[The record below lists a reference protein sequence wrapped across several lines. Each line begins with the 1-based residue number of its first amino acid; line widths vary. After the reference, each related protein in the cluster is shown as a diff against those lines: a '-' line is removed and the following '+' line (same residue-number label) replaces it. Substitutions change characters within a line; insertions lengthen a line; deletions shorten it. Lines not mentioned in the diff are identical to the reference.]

1 MKTINWNI
9 IALVMLLV
17 QFAVNASGQTRNE
30 QDAVNI
36 AKDYLSSSLGI
47 SNAPSPVSLKAKSR
61 RAAGIQETPAF
72 YIVNAEESN
81 AFIIVAGDERM
92 QTILGYST
100 NGSYTEDK
108 IPVALKNL
116 LKGYE
121 KEFTALQSSE
131 INVVAK
137 TNRAPSSIVE
147 PLIKTKWG
155 QNGPYNLLCPPDIG
169 DHAVT
174 GCVATAMAQVM
185 NYYQYPNTGQGIC
198 SYTTP
203 TTNWFVYTNLSKT
216 TFDWPL
222 MLDEYS
228 TYSKE
233 QGDAVA
239 ELMFSCGASV
249 EMNYNYTESG
259 AFGGDVAP
267 ALINNFNYQNTAKYV
282 VRADYTS
289 EEWHAIIDNEL
300 QDGRPIIYDSFN
312 QELTFGHSYVVD
324 GIDQDGLYHINWGW
338 DGNYDGYFA
347 LDALRPGDGRD
358 ISYEQDMTYGIQ
370 PKGYKLSYMINGELN
385 YVTYLEAGSEIQAIV
400 PILSDDY
407 VFESWEN
414 VPSVMPAQNTV
425 INGTAKRKEYTIKY
439 VVDGNDYQEVSLAWG
454 ETITPIED
462 PVKEGYTFSGWSS
475 IPKVMPKENIT
486 VTGSFAINSYTL
498 TYLLDGE
505 TYKTETLEY
514 GATITAVAD
523 PVEEGYTFSGW
534 SEIPATMPAKDVVVT
549 GTMIKDDETVHP
561 DYSQTDGNV
570 YISDASVLTG
580 ATKELPILLNNALSL
595 SSFQFDIVLPIGFTL
610 QSVTSGARIP
620 TDSYTFAVNE
630 QEDGS
635 TRILCFSS
643 AKNSI
648 PGTSGD
654 IAKLL
659 LSVDNGVPTGAYAI
673 KIKNQVLSY
682 NDGTVKTPKTT
693 YACMNTRLC
702 NIDNVVNAVNFIMS
716 GNPSSEDIALYD
728 MNNDQELNVGDIIL
742 IVKSILNQG
751 GGSKSVIRRAS
762 TTCDFAQF
770 TAAYFELKVENNN
783 SISNIRLVNSMA
795 QSHQLMYQ
803 QKDANTYA
811 VVVYSLSNQLMKPDN
826 GRIVEVDTS
835 GTDLIIQNITAATP
849 EGDMYYYQD
858 YGMPTGVHQ
867 LENDGNS
874 AVIYDL
880 KGNRLNG
887 NALEKGIYI
896 INGKKAVVK

>member
-1 MKTINWNI
+1 MKTINKNY

-17 QFAVNASGQTRNE
+17 LFAVNASSQSRTE

-36 AKDYLSSSLGI
+36 AKDFLSSNLGI

-72 YIVNAEESN
+72 YIVNTEGSN
-81 AFIIVAGDERM
+81 AFVIVSGDERM

-100 NGSYTEDK
+100 NGSYAEDK

-121 KEFTALQSSE
+121 KEFTVLQSSR
-131 INVVAK
+131 INVGAK

-147 PLIKTKWG
+147 PLIKTRWG

-169 DHAVT
+169 DHSVT

-185 NYYQYPNTGQGIC
+185 NYYQYPNTGQGKC

-203 TTNWFVYTNLSKT
+203 TTNLFVYTNLSKT

-259 AFGGDVAP
+259 AQGANVAP

-282 VRADYTS
+282 VRTDYTS
-289 EEWHAIIDNEL
+289 EEWHTIIDNEL
-300 QDGRPIIYDSFN
+300 QNGRPVIYDSFN
-312 QELTFGHSYVVD
+312 QELTFGHSYIVD

-347 LDALRPGDGRD
+347 LDALKPGDGRD

-370 PKGYKLSYMINGELN
+370 PKGYKLSYFINGELN

-400 PILSDDY
+400 PTLSEEY
-407 VFESWEN
+407 VFEQWEN

-425 INGTAKRKEYTIKY
+425 INGTAKHKEYTIKY
-439 VVDGNDYQEVSLAWG
+439 IVDGKDYQEVPLAWG
-454 ETITPIED
+454 ENITPIDD

-475 IPKVMPKENIT
+475 IPKVMPKEDIT

-505 TYKTETLEY
+505 IYKTETLEY
-514 GATITAVAD
+514 GATITAAAD

-549 GTMIKDDETVHP
+549 GTMTKDDETVHP

-570 YISDASVLTG
+570 YITDASVLSG
-580 ATKELPILLNNALSL
+580 ATKKLPILLNNAVSL
-595 SSFQFDIVLPIGFTL
+595 SSFQFDIVLPTGFTI

-620 TDSYTFAVNE
+620 TDSYTFTVTE

-635 TRILCFSS
+635 TRILCFSN

-648 PGTSGD
+648 SGTSGD

-659 LSVDNGVPTGAYAI
+659 LTVNSDVSTDSYAI
-673 KIKNQVLSY
+673 KIKNQVLSF
-682 NDGTVKTPKTT
+682 NDGTVKTPRTT
-693 YACMNTRLC
+693 YACIKTTLC
-702 NIDNVVNAVNFIMS
+702 NICHVVNVVNFIK
-716 GNPSSEDIALYD
+716 NANATPEDINLYD
-728 MNNDQELNVGDIIL
+728 MNNDNKLDNEDINL
-742 IVKSILNQG
+742 IVKSIMNSG
-751 GGSKSVIRRAS
+751 GAHEGA
-762 TTCDFAQF
+762 
-770 TAAYFELKVENNN
+770 
-783 SISNIRLVNSMA
+783 
-795 QSHQLMYQ
+795 
-803 QKDANTYA
+803 
-811 VVVYSLSNQLMKPDN
+811 
-826 GRIVEVDTS
+826 
-835 GTDLIIQNITAATP
+835 DL
-849 EGDMYYYQD
+849 GC
-858 YGMPTGVHQ
+858 
-867 LENDGNS
+867 
-874 AVIYDL
+874 
-880 KGNRLNG
+880 
-887 NALEKGIYI
+887 
-896 INGKKAVVK
+896 

>member
-17 QFAVNASGQTRNE
+17 LFAVNASGQTRNE

-72 YIVNAEESN
+72 YIVNTEEAN
-81 AFIIVAGDERM
+81 AFVIVSGDERM

-100 NGSYTEDK
+100 NGSYKEEK

-121 KEFTALQSSE
+121 KEFTALQSSG
-131 INVVAK
+131 IRFGAK
-137 TNRAPSSIVE
+137 TNRAPSSVVE

-185 NYYQYPNTGQGIC
+185 NYYQYPNTGQGKC

-222 MLDEYS
+222 MLNEYS

-233 QGDAVA
+233 QGNAVA

-259 AFGGDVAP
+259 APGANIAP

-282 VRADYTS
+282 VRTDFTS
-289 EEWHAIIDNEL
+289 EEWHTIIDNEL
-300 QDGRPIIYDSFN
+300 QNGRPVIYDSFN
-312 QELTFGHSYVVD
+312 QELTFGHSYIVD
-324 GIDQDGLYHINWGW
+324 GIDKDGLYHINWGW

-347 LDALRPGDGRD
+347 LDALKPGDGRD

-370 PKGYKLSYMINGELN
+370 PKGYKLSYLINGELN

-400 PILSDDY
+400 PSLSDDY
-407 VFESWEN
+407 VFESWES

-439 VVDGNDYQEVSLAWG
+439 IVDGKEYQEVPIAWG
-454 ETITPIED
+454 ENITPID
-462 PVKEGYTFSGWSS
+462 APVKEGYTFSGWSS
-475 IPKVMPKENIT
+475 IPKIMPKENIT
-486 VTGSFAINSYTL
+486 VTGSFTINSYTL

-514 GATITAVAD
+514 GTTITAIAD

-534 SEIPATMPAKDVVVT
+534 SEIPSTMPAKDVIVT

-570 YISDASVLTG
+570 YIADASVLTG

-595 SSFQFDIVLPIGFTL
+595 SSFQFDIVLPTGFTV
-610 QSVTSGARIP
+610 QSVTCGARIP
-620 TDSYTFAVNE
+620 IDSYTFTVTE

-643 AKNSI
+643 AKSSI
-648 PGTSGD
+648 SGTSGD

-659 LSVDNGVPTGAYAI
+659 LAVNSDVSTGSYAI
-673 KIKNQVLSY
+673 KIKNQVLSF
-682 NDGTVKTPKTT
+682 NDGTVKTPRAT
-693 YACMNTRLC
+693 YACIKATHC
-702 NIDNVVNAVNFIMS
+702 NIGHVVNVVNFIM
-716 GNPSSEDIALYD
+716 NDNATPEDISLYD
-728 MNNDQELNVGDIIL
+728 MNNDNKLDNDDINL
-742 IVKSILNQG
+742 IVKSIMNSG
-751 GGSKSVIRRAS
+751 GAHEGS
-762 TTCDFAQF
+762 DP
-770 TAAYFELKVENNN
+770 
-783 SISNIRLVNSMA
+783 SML
-795 QSHQLMYQ
+795 QT
-803 QKDANTYA
+803 K
-811 VVVYSLSNQLMKPDN
+811 
-826 GRIVEVDTS
+826 
-835 GTDLIIQNITAATP
+835 
-849 EGDMYYYQD
+849 
-858 YGMPTGVHQ
+858 
-867 LENDGNS
+867 
-874 AVIYDL
+874 
-880 KGNRLNG
+880 
-887 NALEKGIYI
+887 
-896 INGKKAVVK
+896 